1 MSDEM
6 KLSELYQE
14 VILDHN
20 KRPRNF
26 GKLAGATSYAHGI
39 NPLCGDDFHV
49 YVKMEGDVVR
59 AAGFEGSGCAISK
72 ASASLLT
79 VAVEGKKLAEV
90 VALEKNFIGL
100 LTKENPTDAQRTG
113 VGRLQFFEGVRKFPI
128 RVKCATLAWR
138 ALEEALKDEHQRDA
152 EVSTE
157 TDGDKKVELS

>member
-1 MSDEM
+1 MSGEV
-6 KLSELYQE
+6 KLDELYQE

-26 GKLAGATSYAHGI
+26 GKLAGATSYAHGV

-49 YVKMEGDVVR
+49 YVRVEGGTVK

-79 VAVEGKKLAEV
+79 AAVEGKSVAEALAIEQ
-90 VALEKNFIGL
+90 NFIRL
-100 LTKENPTDAQRTG
+100 LTKETPTDAEREG
-113 VGRLQFFEGVRKFPI
+113 AGRLKFFEGVRKFPI

-138 ALEEALKDEHQRDA
+138 ALEEALKDENQRKP

-157 TDGDKKVELS
+157 AHGDKKVELS